1 MLRKLG
7 FARSLNYALCPKY
20 WTWVKEKR
28 KFSFFLTFDHLTTPI
43 EGPDFFLILNLGFL
57 RFLSR
62 EYPPHYLFT
71 STSFSNSFKG
81 WKKKHTFE
89 TENHSLYSLI
99 SSTWFEC
106 CLTQTG
112 VIRSERA
119 WFCVKRMIE
128 QLCCCLRTSG
138 SQHSQQS
145 RRGSKVKDEMRRH
158 QGDNKPS
165 FFQNL

>member
-43 EGPDFFLILNLGFL
+43 EGPDFFSILNLGFL

-71 STSFSNSFKG
+71 STSFSNGFKVEKTHFWNWKPFTLFSYFINLIWVLPHSNWRHSKRARMILRQAHDRAAVLLPAYVRISAFSAVKTRQQSKG
-81 WKKKHTFE
+81 WDA
-89 TENHSLYSLI
+89 
-99 SSTWFEC
+99 SSPGW
-106 CLTQTG
+106 Q
-112 VIRSERA
+112 
-119 WFCVKRMIE
+119 
-128 QLCCCLRTSG
+128 
-138 SQHSQQS
+138 
-145 RRGSKVKDEMRRH
+145 
-158 QGDNKPS
+158 
-165 FFQNL
+165 

>member
-43 EGPDFFLILNLGFL
+43 EGPDFFSILNLGFL

-71 STSFSNSFKG
+71 STSFSNGFKVEKTHFWNWKTIHFILLFHQLDLSVASLKLASFAASA
-81 WKKKHTFE
+81 HDFA
-89 TENHSLYSLI
+89 
-99 SSTWFEC
+99 SS
-106 CLTQTG
+106 
-112 VIRSERA
+112 A
-119 WFCVKRMIE
+119 WSSSCAAACVRQDLSI
-128 QLCCCLRTSG
+128 LSFS
-138 SQHSQQS
+138 SQ
-145 RRGSKVKDEMRRH
+145 DEAA
-158 QGDNKPS
+158 K
-165 FFQNL
+165 

>member
-1 MLRKLG
+1 MLCVQSIGHEWK
-7 FARSLNYALCPKY
+7 K
-20 WTWVKEKR
+20 KES
-28 KFSFFLTFDHLTTPI
+28 FLFFLTFDHLTTPI
-43 EGPDFFLILNLGFL
+43 EGPDFFSILNLGFL
-57 RFLSR
+57 RFLSP

-71 STSFSNSFKG
+71 STSFSNGFTG
-81 WKKKHTFE
+81 WKKHTFE

-138 SQHSQQS
+138 SQHSQLQDEAA
-145 RRGSKVKDEMRRH
+145 KVKDEMRRH